1 MANNRNLLKE
11 AIADAKAVKETA
23 IANAK
28 AALEESFGPFLRE
41 KLSQKISEMEET
53 DENMEYENQE
63 MKDEM
68 MDEVSLDELLAELE
82 EGEVEE
88 ELYEAKKKEK
98 EEEEE
103 EDENISIEDM
113 SEDDLKSFIE
123 DVIKDMV
130 ANKELEA
137 GHEGM
142 ENEEGAEDLDERHSY
157 SKKISTK
164 DKNHL
169 TNTKGKDEYRTDKT
183 EEDDAPYSKRSAA
196 KITNYKSLEEIDLNE
211 LLNEL
216 ELEEE
221 TLNEMASF
229 YKIKDSVDI
238 TKNGE
243 KKTLS
248 KSEIQSMF
256 KRAAD
261 ATSEGS
267 AMHDILSSLAAT
279 GEADLKK
286 FSIEQ
291 GGKDMAKWNNVPNRN
306 KLEKDGIFAKYLD
319 AGSSPSNVGGKGRKG
334 GTDAKY
340 DFFKDEEGGE
350 EFTQDLGESMLN
362 EMASFYKIK
371 DTVDLEKAKSLF
383 KRAADVTPKGS
394 AMHDILN
401 SLATTGEADLKKFSM
416 EQGGKDM
423 AKWNNVPNR
432 KKLEKDGIFAK
443 YLDALSSPSN
453 AGGQGRKGG
462 TDTKYDFMKDL
473 DSTEGEEFTPELEE
487 AYSVIKTLK
496 SELNEIN
503 VLNAKLL
510 YTNKIFRNKSLTEQ
524 QKIKV
529 LTAFDRAASKKEVEL
544 IYETLQGLK
553 TSNVTKSPIRESL
566 SSASKALGSASARP
580 IIENDAFA
588 RMRELAF
595 GKK

>member
-53 DENMEYENQE
+53 DENMEYENQG

-88 ELYEAKKKEK
+88 ELYEAKKEEK
-98 EEEEE
+98 EEKEE
-103 EDENISIEDM
+103 EDENVSIEDM
-113 SEDDLKSFIE
+113 SENDLKSFIE
-123 DVIKDMV
+123 SVIKDMV

-164 DKNHL
+164 NKNHL

-221 TLNEMASF
+221 TLNEMASR
-229 YKIKDSVDI
+229 YKLKPEYENNEKVKEFMLKAAERATSAPMKQILKSLGKTGDANMYIWSKEGNEELGIPAGKDGATWNMPAI
-238 TKNGE
+238 RQAFEKEGKNG
-243 KKTLS
+243 KQFPNGPGLFS
-248 KSEIQSMF
+248 KYV
-256 KRAAD
+256 D
-261 ATSEGS
+261 A
-267 AMHDILSSLAAT
+267 
-279 GEADLKK
+279 
-286 FSIEQ
+286 IE
-291 GGKDMAKWNNVPNRN
+291 R
-306 KLEKDGIFAKYLD
+306 
-319 AGSSPSNVGGKGRKG
+319 
-334 GTDAKY
+334 
-340 DFFKDEEGGE
+340 
-350 EFTQDLGESMLN
+350 
-362 EMASFYKIK
+362 
-371 DTVDLEKAKSLF
+371 
-383 KRAADVTPKGS
+383 
-394 AMHDILN
+394 
-401 SLATTGEADLKKFSM
+401 
-416 EQGGKDM
+416 
-423 AKWNNVPNR
+423 
-432 KKLEKDGIFAK
+432 
-443 YLDALSSPSN
+443 
-453 AGGQGRKGG
+453 GQGRAPG
-462 TDTKYDFMKDL
+462 TPGAKKNPNAKFSD
-473 DSTEGEEFTPELEE
+473 LEE
-487 AYSVIKTLK
+487 PDLGGDNLQLPPGMDTEDADYEEIDEAYATIRTLK
-496 SELNEIN
+496 KELNEIN

-510 YTNKIFRNKSLTEQ
+510 YTNKIFRNKSLTES

-529 LTAFDRAASKKEVEL
+529 LTAFDRATSKKEVEL